1 MNNVLG
7 VGGRAATLTANS
19 NTPAPCLPTKPPSPT
34 AVAINL
40 LNLLKIANTMYNPFA
55 PGKQISPQGPYGVS
69 SGQMER
75 DPRRPLP
82 HLGSG
87 SSFSS
92 SGTSSVNR
100 GPTGGPLPSL
110 LSLQVNYRPE
120 RNKITVDEDID
131 RCLDLNISRAREEV
145 MQNPSRQS
153 SQFTKA
159 QRDTFPSSNTGMPS
173 YLKSP
178 ATEVKRPFTVDSGS
192 SSLDWL
198 PICQRASED
207 ESSEMYSSASS
218 SFLGS
223 SDSRFSTSS
232 EGKHDMP
239 SIPGLGD
246 YDIKMPAKSAPP
258 REAIRPKYTSESA
271 SNILLHFGLEKEDL
285 EHLISYPEDQIT
297 PENLPYI
304 LSQIQLEK
312 GKRASAAAQSKPYSE
327 AQPIKLITSRGPMLN
342 PGQLSSTVLKPSKVI
357 DYGHTGKYTTGVGDE
372 VGRAIGSSA
381 TTGVSGGLLHTD
393 TFKTGGRV
401 REPPQRGPT
410 ELKTGSYVS
419 SHGQMSSVSSI
430 DSLRSSVAPSS
441 SDPSKKFEV
450 RTNQTS
456 KSVFPSFGLLNK
468 NTDLRQVQSKV
479 PQTPLN
485 QPEPACQASFN
496 VHPFKPSC
504 NLIRGAHP
512 GRPGLV
518 LIHRNDTRSSNQS
531 NTQGQ
536 VSKVPEQMNKLPAQ
550 QPKQQQTQQHQ
561 APPPQKQQLQM
572 HQQPIQPLKQVQQ
585 PPPTKGLPAAMP
597 APSALI
603 PVRPAPPIP
612 APGRMDTVPRVP
624 PPAFKDLTSVAKMG
638 PSKLLPTPAM
648 MQDYAAATPR
658 IFPHTCCLCMKE
670 CIDMKV
676 SRRLPTVIFTFRK
689 FLVYPGR
696 IHSDFLYKLTCL
708 C

>member
-1 MNNVLG
+1 MRFRFAHVCLPVTRLPASRPLTSPLLSGLPGSSPLTGRQAASLQLAQLKAQLALTQMNNVLG

-55 PGKQISPQGPYGVS
+55 PGKQISPQRPYGVS

-75 DPRRPLP
+75 DPRRPLS

-92 SGTSSVNR
+92 SGNSSVNR

-131 RCLDLNISRAREEV
+131 RCLDLNISRAREET

-223 SDSRFSTSS
+223 GDGRFSTSS

-312 GKRASAAAQSKPYSE
+312 GKRASTAAQSKPYSE
-327 AQPIKLITSRGPMLN
+327 AQPIN
-342 PGQLSSTVLKPSKVI
+342 SSCS
-357 DYGHTGKYTTGVGDE
+357 
-372 VGRAIGSSA
+372 
-381 TTGVSGGLLHTD
+381 TD
-393 TFKTGGRV
+393 TSPRPDGYRATCATSSF
-401 REPPQRGPT
+401 QGPDISS
-410 ELKTGSYVS
+410 KDGSV
-419 SHGQMSSVSSI
+419 
-430 DSLRSSVAPSS
+430 
-441 SDPSKKFEV
+441 
-450 RTNQTS
+450 QTS
-456 KSVFPSFGLLNK
+456 ANTCHDARLRCGNTKNISSYLLS
-468 NTDLRQVQSKV
+468 LY
-479 PQTPLN
+479 
-485 QPEPACQASFN
+485 E
-496 VHPFKPSC
+496 
-504 NLIRGAHP
+504 
-512 GRPGLV
+512 
-518 LIHRNDTRSSNQS
+518 
-531 NTQGQ
+531 
-536 VSKVPEQMNKLPAQ
+536 
-550 QPKQQQTQQHQ
+550 
-561 APPPQKQQLQM
+561 
-572 HQQPIQPLKQVQQ
+572 
-585 PPPTKGLPAAMP
+585 
-597 APSALI
+597 
-603 PVRPAPPIP
+603 
-612 APGRMDTVPRVP
+612 RMYRYE
-624 PPAFKDLTSVAKMG
+624 G
-638 PSKLLPTPAM
+638 
-648 MQDYAAATPR
+648 
-658 IFPHTCCLCMKE
+658 E
-670 CIDMKV
+670 
-676 SRRLPTVIFTFRK
+676 
-689 FLVYPGR
+689 
-696 IHSDFLYKLTCL
+696 
-708 C
+708 